1 MRSLPVEETV
11 HVELVLLKGLGG
23 LGGLL
28 DWGLACIVGNDL
40 FGWHGINWLRSVVD
54 VFWHFLFGGPRFP
67 QQFPKCL
74 SELKPILKLDYR
86 FELVE
91 IVIDRPL
98 DRSTHLHD
106 LPDMRLDMA
115 LGEHHGLHPLFVVL
129 LDELQFVDYGD
140 DLCELEGSY
149 LFEVGEV
156 LGIYLRVVEV
166 RALVEIGGFGL
177 HELDDEG
184 AVVAVSQAADLARC
198 VQGLTQSL
206 PLSQLILILALSQL
220 LESLLDE
227 KRNEVQR

>member
-28 DWGLACIVGNDL
+28 DWNLVGVEIGLL
-40 FGWHGINWLRSVVD
+40 GWHRIHWFGSVGVL
-54 VFWHFLFGGPRFP
+54 WHFLFGGPRFP
-67 QQFPKCL
+67 QQFPKRL

-98 DRSTHLHD
+98 DRRTHFHD
-106 LPDMRLDMA
+106 LPDMRLDMT

-184 AVVAVSQAADLARC
+184 AVVAVSHAADLARC
-198 VQGLTQSL
+198 V
-206 PLSQLILILALSQL
+206 
-220 LESLLDE
+220 
-227 KRNEVQR
+227 